1 MTRCFVSEQIAKHC
15 NESAE
20 PNAEEL
26 LEQLLDEDCV
36 VIQGD
41 QFTFDEVLN
50 LIDFESMKFAVMDHV
65 CGDKD
70 AINKMIVKK
79 IEGLM

>member
-1 MTRCFVSEQIAKHC
+1 MTRCYVSEQIAAYC
-15 NESAE
+15 NEPAE

-26 LEQLLDEDCV
+26 LEQLLDEDCA

-65 CGDKD
+65 CGDKN

-79 IEGLM
+79 IEDLM